1 MAVHSKLAGW
11 ERRLHEVLQEVD
23 ARLEEAYGGRWDL
36 HPARPAR
43 GSTANSQ
50 YDGLFRVTA
59 SFSAGYGSELG
70 RGYVFRVELV
80 TLENV
85 PPEARRQ
92 IEDRAV
98 RELRRG
104 LKDAFPGQRLLVTRD
119 GPVFKIHGDLGLGRA
134 Y

>member
-11 ERRLHEVLQEVD
+11 ERRLHQVLQEVD
-23 ARLEEAYGGRWDL
+23 ARLEDAYGGTWPL

-43 GSTANSQ
+43 GSTANAQ

-59 SFSAGYGSELG
+59 SFSAGYGSSVG

-80 TLENV
+80 TLADI
-85 PPEARRQ
+85 PPEVLRQ
-92 IEDRAV
+92 IEATAA
-98 RELRRG
+98 RELRRR
-104 LKDAFPGQRLLVTRD
+104 LKTAFPDQMLHVTRD
-119 GPVFKIHGDLGLGRA
+119 GPVIKIHGDLGLGRA